1 MLTVDLDAERA
12 VLGSL
17 IQFPEF
23 YGRVSWL
30 TPDMFTEPR
39 HKVILPAV
47 RESAR
52 LDRDE
57 IPDRLGIID
66 ELRKAGALTRDPGLG
81 VYLSDLPSRQWVIPG
96 LLSRGERVIV
106 VASEGAGKTMV
117 ARAVAIGCAS
127 GRHPFN
133 VDVPIP
139 PVKTLLADL
148 ENPDDVIQETSGPM
162 VGMMRNKGIWQV
174 GNCHILHR
182 PGGLDLRKATDQREL
197 ERAIQQ
203 TSPEIVCL
211 GPIYKTFSVA
221 GGEKEEQAAR
231 DVALY
236 FDRLRER
243 YNVAFWLEHHAP
255 LEQNGQRALRPIG
268 TSLWQRWPEFGISLR
283 KQKDTPGDSL
293 AVEHW
298 RGERARGRE
307 WPNELWPRSPDGWT
321 WRAHWAGGEPNWMTR
336 AKTQGNVG
344 ADIRGAS

>member
-1 MLTVDLDAERA
+1 
-12 VLGSL
+12 
-17 IQFPEF
+17 
-23 YGRVSWL
+23 
-30 TPDMFTEPR
+30 
-39 HKVILPAV
+39 
-47 RESAR
+47 
-52 LDRDE
+52 
-57 IPDRLGIID
+57 
-66 ELRKAGALTRDPGLG
+66 
-81 VYLSDLPSRQWVIPG
+81 
-96 LLSRGERVIV
+96 
-106 VASEGAGKTMV
+106 
-117 ARAVAIGCAS
+117 
-127 GRHPFN
+127 
-133 VDVPIP
+133 
-139 PVKTLLADL
+139 
-148 ENPDDVIQETSGPM
+148 M